1 MTSTNDNGV
10 LVVGAGP
17 TGLSAALFL
26 HDRGLPVRIVDKS
39 AGPSTTSRAQVVNPR
54 SLELLETTGVTAA
67 IVAES
72 HPIRSVRWYEHWQPL
87 AEIDFETLQSA
98 FQMRVI
104 PQART
109 EALLTEALAQR
120 GIEVEREIEL
130 SGFVDHGAS
139 VSAQLSGKGG
149 NPNRFEA
156 ALLLAAD
163 GAHSLV
169 RETLGIEFPGHNFPE
184 AWPLY
189 DIELADP
196 LTPDHAHVS
205 FVENGLIFCLCI
217 RPGLWRVFGNVENL
231 LDHLPAGSKL
241 GNVGWNSLFHIGDRV
256 ASELAV
262 GRIALAG
269 DAAHIHSPVGARGM
283 NLGMED
289 AYVYAVC
296 AEDVIKGR
304 PERMKDYSRL
314 RHPIH
319 KTVVS
324 RMDRLTALARG
335 RPNWVGLLRHYLI
348 PTMADVGPL
357 TRIMRHF
364 LTGLDHPVRLH

>member
-1 MTSTNDNGV
+1 MASTNDNGV
-10 LVVGAGP
+10 LVIGAGP

-72 HPIRSVRWYEHWQPL
+72 HPIRSVRWYEHWQAL
-87 AEIDFETLQSA
+87 AEIDFEPIKSA
-98 FQMRVI
+98 FDMRVI

-120 GIEVEREIEL
+120 GIKVEREIGL
-130 SGFVDHGAS
+130 DGFVDHGAT
-139 VSAQLSGKGG
+139 VSAQLVDEGG
-149 NPNRFEA
+149 ERNSFEA

-163 GAHSLV
+163 GGHSLV
-169 RETLGIEFPGHNFPE
+169 REKLGIDFSGHNFPE

-196 LTPDHAHVS
+196 LPLDQAHVS

-217 RPGLWRVFGNVENL
+217 RPGFWRVFGNIDNL
-231 LDHLPAGSKL
+231 LEHLPTGSKPGKVL
-241 GNVGWNSLFHIGDRV
+241 WNSSFHIGDRV
-256 ASELAV
+256 ASELTI

-289 AYVYAVC
+289 AYVYAAC
-296 AEDVIKGR
+296 AEDVIKGHI
-304 PERMKDYSRL
+304 ERMKDYSRL
-314 RHPIH
+314 RHPVH
-319 KTVVS
+319 KMVVG
-324 RMDRLTALARG
+324 RMDRLTTLARG
-335 RPNWVGLLRHYLI
+335 RPNWVGQLRHYLI
-348 PTMADVGPL
+348 PTMAGVGPL
-357 TRIMRHF
+357 TRIMRDF